1 MSSNL
6 IRYSFFYLKLIKA
19 DNVFCHHMDPS
30 LTFSFQC
37 DNIFVNG
44 TIGYLKIGD
53 LGLAKLRR
61 LSYAKSVIGMLSL
74 AKAGGGVIQSMAKKF
89 VLGN

>member
-1 MSSNL
+1 M
-6 IRYSFFYLKLIKA
+6 YT
-19 DNVFCHHMDPS
+19 S
-30 LTFSFQC
+30 LTFLFQC

-61 LSYAKSVIGMLSL
+61 LSYAKSVIGMFGL
-74 AKAGGGVIQSMAKKF
+74 AKSGV
-89 VLGN
+89 G